1 MLGQFSFKN
10 YKSYKNEV
18 MLDLYAENISEH
30 KESLIIDKVDNE
42 KFLPVI
48 ALYGPNGGGKSTVLD
63 ALQYLPSAILSKVL
77 TTNAIN
83 DEIDITN
90 NKIIPQLFDLR
101 GKQHKFDNKSKNS
114 PCEFS
119 ILFRIDENEFRY
131 QLSVLNNTITEENLY
146 MHNLN
151 DDDWD
156 IIFERNTDDY
166 YLGNIVQDINIG
178 KIKDTMPM
186 LAAISIGFDIPVID
200 SIISWFLNINVL
212 TYNNPRT
219 DLRVL
224 IPKDNK
230 ERQLVFK
237 LLQNMDINIKDIR
250 LEKDIDGNITQ
261 IYTQRHTLDGKI
273 IEIPLQEESSG
284 TRKLLGLLPKLI
296 DSLQSGGV
304 VIADEMDAKL
314 HPKLFRYIIELFT
327 NPETNRNGA
336 QLLLTSHDITTM
348 IPEVFRRDEIWF
360 CALDGESSSVLYPLV
375 SFKKPNGSKTR
386 NDEAYGKR
394 YLEGH
399 YGADPYLK
407 QILTWKDEY
416 NEQ

>member
-212 TYNNPRT
+212 NYNNPRT

-284 TRKLLGLLPKLI
+284 TRKLLGLLPK
-296 DSLQSGGV
+296 
-304 VIADEMDAKL
+304 
-314 HPKLFRYIIELFT
+314 
-327 NPETNRNGA
+327 
-336 QLLLTSHDITTM
+336 
-348 IPEVFRRDEIWF
+348 
-360 CALDGESSSVLYPLV
+360 
-375 SFKKPNGSKTR
+375 
-386 NDEAYGKR
+386 AY
-394 YLEGH
+394 
-399 YGADPYLK
+399 
-407 QILTWKDEY
+407 
-416 NEQ
+416 